1 MYPAFAS
8 YLRSEGW
15 KSAFVRFS
23 TFGFAEGRQPE
34 SHSVRTSLSRT
45 FPHDGQIGLSLIARS
60 TLSSNSSSVVGLR
73 PSAKTAGT
81 LARGLADRR
90 GPRPM
95 AKFFGL
101 RVFWFILGTARA
113 CSSGG

>member
-15 KSAFVRFS
+15 KSAFIRFS
-23 TFGFAEGRQPE
+23 TFGFAEGRRPG

-60 TLSSNSSSVVGLR
+60 TLSSNSSSVVGPR
-73 PSAKTAGT
+73 PSVKTAGKI
-81 LARGLADRR
+81 ARGFADRR
-90 GPRPM
+90 WPTADGKNFWAP
-95 AKFFGL
+95 GL
-101 RVFWFILGTARA
+101 LVYSRNRKGL
-113 CSSGG
+113 

>member
-15 KSAFVRFS
+15 KSAFIRFS
-23 TFGFAEGRQPE
+23 NFGFAEGRQPE

-73 PSAKTAGT
+73 PSAKTVGP
-81 LARGLADRR
+81 LARGFADRR
-90 GPRPM
+90 GPATDGKIFWAP
-95 AKFFGL
+95 GL
-101 RVFWFILGTARA
+101 LVYSRNRKGL
-113 CSSGG
+113 

>member
-23 TFGFAEGRQPE
+23 TFGFAEGRRPE

-73 PSAKTAGT
+73 PSAKTAGA
-81 LARGLADRR
+81 LARGFAGARR
-90 GPRPM
+90 PTIDG
-95 AKFFGL
+95 KSFGL
-101 RVFWFILGTARA
+101 RVFWFILGTAWA